1 MQPWRDCMLSGAL
14 AVAVAMT
21 SRGVGAAPSC
31 ADLTKPGLFSH
42 ALVQTAAS
50 VVADARTGLPAYCE
64 VTALITPVPGSRITA
79 IYRLPENW
87 NGRLLGLGGGGW
99 AGNLYLS
106 MPLSGPGRAADLGLP
121 RGYATAQ
128 TDGGHSSTDPLDISW
143 IPNNP
148 VAVADFSHR
157 AIHEMT
163 VLGKQIVASYY
174 GRAVTKSYYQG
185 CSTGGRMGMM
195 ETQRYP
201 DDYDGVVAGAPVYS
215 LLVQSSNVVRDQI
228 FKAPGAAIPI
238 EQLKLVNEA
247 VLSACDAADGLKDGV
262 VTDPRRCN
270 WEPKSLQ
277 CKSGVVTSRCL
288 TTSQVEALN
297 KAYRTVRTR
306 TGVVGNYGLT
316 RGGEAGWN
324 PFVPTIPG
332 PRHVLNGDLGNLV
345 PLMFGRP
352 APGDSG
358 FDPAKFDIEKQ
369 QAAIHR
375 TPFASEYEATS
386 TDLSKFLRRGGKL
399 LLWHGFDDPGPSP
412 FATID
417 YYERAVKANGTADLR
432 LFVVP
437 GVYHC
442 MNGPGADT
450 FDPLAAMEQW
460 VENGTVPET
469 LIAKNRVAGFERP
482 VCAWPKLPYY
492 RSGDPA
498 SAASFAC
505 R

>member
-1 MQPWRDCMLSGAL
+1 MLLGVLL
-14 AVAVAMT
+14 AA
-21 SRGVGAAPSC
+21 GAATSQALGATQNC
-31 ADLTKPGLFSH
+31 ADLTKPGLFPNT
-42 ALVQTAAS
+42 LVQTAA
-50 VVADARTGLPAYCE
+50 VVAADAKTGLPAYCE

-87 NGRLLGLGGGGW
+87 SGRLLGLGGGGW
-99 AGNLYLS
+99 AGNLNLS
-106 MPLSGPGRAADLGLP
+106 MPLPGPGRAADLGLP

-148 VAVADFSHR
+148 EAVTDFSHR

-238 EQLKLVNEA
+238 ERMKLVNDA

-262 VTDPRRCN
+262 VTDPRRCD
-270 WEPKSLQ
+270 WDPKSLQ
-277 CKSGVVTSRCL
+277 CKSGVIDSSCL
-288 TTSQVEALN
+288 TSPQVEALN

-306 TGVVGNYGLT
+306 AGIVGNYGLT
-316 RGGEAGWN
+316 RGSEAGWN

-332 PRHVLNGDLGNLV
+332 PRHVLNGDLGNLI

-352 APGDSG
+352 AAGVSG
-358 FDPAKFDIEKQ
+358 FDPAKFDIETQ

-375 TPFASEYEATS
+375 TPFAAEYEARS
-386 TDLSKFLRRGGKL
+386 TDLSKFFGRGGKL
-399 LLWHGFDDPGPSP
+399 LLWHGFNDPGPSP

-417 YYERAVKANGTADLR
+417 YYERAVKANGATNLR

-437 GVYHC
+437 GVHHC
-442 MNGPGADT
+442 MLGPGADT
-450 FDPLAAMEQW
+450 FDPLTAMEQW
-460 VENGTVPET
+460 VEKGQAPET
-469 LIAKNRVAGFERP
+469 MVAKNTAAGFERP

-498 SAASFAC
+498 SANSFVC
-505 R
+505 RSH